1 MIETDGIICSI
12 LLLRKQLVGKRFRTI
27 TNNSKD
33 QYIDSLDNYEM
44 LKNKNIVGVDPG
56 KCDIIY
62 CVDGDTKEAQ
72 KFRYSQDQ
80 RRKETKAKKY
90 AKIILELKQQ
100 KINNKE
106 YETEL
111 SKYNRKTLNF
121 SKFIDYITKKN
132 EIILVIMS
140 KENI

>member
-1 MIETDGIICSI
+1 MLI
-12 LLLRKQLVGKRFRTI
+12 L
-27 TNNSKD
+27 
-33 QYIDSLDNYEM
+33 
-44 LKNKNIVGVDPG
+44 G

-62 CVDGDTKEAQ
+62 CVNGDTKEAQ

-100 KINNKE
+100 KINNNTIIE

-121 SKFIDYITKKN
+121 SKFLIIVFTDFINCKYITIKFFIN
-132 EIILVIMS
+132 IFILLSIFYVLYL
-140 KENI
+140 NYFQL